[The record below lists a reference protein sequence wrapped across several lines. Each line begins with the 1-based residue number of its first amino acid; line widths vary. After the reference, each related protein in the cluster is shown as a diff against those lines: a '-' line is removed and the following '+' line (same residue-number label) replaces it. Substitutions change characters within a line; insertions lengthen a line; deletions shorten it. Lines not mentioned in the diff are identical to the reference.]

1 MKNKIVLSAI
11 LVAVIAVGA
20 ALYYKNLK
28 KEEALKQEGQTK
40 EEVAEEKKK
49 VRLVLLD
56 GVTDVNFIVDFATD
70 KGIFSD
76 NGLEVEVILAEKQP
90 DQILMAGEADVSV
103 GTFISTLGAYLSEAE
118 PRLLAT
124 PINGFDSVFV
134 SRLSKENVKDIKR
147 AAVGRFGSGGHFNV
161 DSALRSF
168 GLDVDRDVE
177 LVAISGEGPRLQAL
191 AKGEVDFISLRSEQ
205 ALQNIEGG
213 ENFAVYYPEEITKE
227 IDYIRDI
234 ITSPKALTEK
244 PEELKAFIISFYQA
258 FEYLSKNPQEARDYI
273 ASRYAF
279 SAEEAGKFY
288 GRFEKAREGVSFIPD
303 PSKWSNVIERVK
315 KLVEPTNPD
324 KDINGLIYDVFAK
337 EAVAAGN

>member
-90 DQILMAGEADVSV
+90 DQILMA
-103 GTFISTLGAYLSEAE
+103 GAYLSEAE